1 MAGVPPKDWYPKR
14 VPGPACEHFALVVV
28 VKQALAVE
36 RAAEAEDTD
45 GAAVTYEE
53 VAVADEEDATGLGSS
68 GELSQAALGPSER
81 LALLECRSGIRVAWT
96 GPIVSPGM
104 LPAAGGRPGTDAG

>member
-1 MAGVPPKDWYPKR
+1 M
-14 VPGPACEHFALVVV
+14 PGPACEHFALVVV

-53 VAVADEEDATGLGSS
+53 VAVADEEDAT
-68 GELSQAALGPSER
+68 
-81 LALLECRSGIRVAWT
+81 
-96 GPIVSPGM
+96 
-104 LPAAGGRPGTDAG
+104 

>member
-1 MAGVPPKDWYPKR
+1 M
-14 VPGPACEHFALVVV
+14 PGPACEHVALVVV

>member
-1 MAGVPPKDWYPKR
+1 M
-14 VPGPACEHFALVVV
+14 PGPACEHFALVVV

-53 VAVADEEDATGLGSS
+53 VTVADEEDMTGLGSS

-81 LALLECRSGIRVAWT
+81 LAPLECRSGIRVACWT